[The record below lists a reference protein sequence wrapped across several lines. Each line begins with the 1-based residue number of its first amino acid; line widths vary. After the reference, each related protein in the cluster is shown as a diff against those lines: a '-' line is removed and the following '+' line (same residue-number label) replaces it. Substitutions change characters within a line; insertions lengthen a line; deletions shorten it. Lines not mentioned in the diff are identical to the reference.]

1 VESLEAF
8 DRLKGEFAELVERF
22 NDGFT
27 LERCSWS
34 EAYAQ
39 GRASLVVYFNWPEE
53 RLGGRKPLADR
64 EPRIGEALSAL
75 IFNAYSESM
84 GLVDRRQNQAM
95 LVDTIKLGK
104 FPQQKLTS
112 LVRLY
117 LVKDERREVGEGL
130 LYRSVMCGLRY
141 YVVPRS
147 ADWQGHPVHAGNSD
161 HDVVERGS
169 QVMNGIPDD
178 QRNAGWK
185 LCYADDLDALL
196 SGLEIVLD
204 SQSCEVRIQKGS
216 VLIDKFVDVALGPLG
231 F

>member
-1 VESLEAF
+1 MESLEAF

-22 NDGFT
+22 NDGF
-27 LERCSWS
+27 
-34 EAYAQ
+34 
-39 GRASLVVYFNWPEE
+39 
-53 RLGGRKPLADR
+53 
-64 EPRIGEALSAL
+64 
-75 IFNAYSESM
+75 
-84 GLVDRRQNQAM
+84 NQAM

-117 LVKDERREVGEGL
+117 LLKDERREVGEGL

-169 QVMNGIPDD
+169 QVVNGIPDD

-231 F
+231 FLTWRL

>member
-1 VESLEAF
+1 M
-8 DRLKGEFAELVERF
+8 LKAVRPSWC
-22 NDGFT
+22 T
-27 LERCSWS
+27 L
-34 EAYAQ
+34 
-39 GRASLVVYFNWPEE
+39 NWPEE

-117 LVKDERREVGEGL
+117 LLKDERREVGEGL

-141 YVVPRS
+141 YVVPAFCRLARPS
-147 ADWQGHPVHAGNSD
+147 SPC
-161 HDVVERGS
+161 R
-169 QVMNGIPDD
+169 
-178 QRNAGWK
+178 
-185 LCYADDLDALL
+185 
-196 SGLEIVLD
+196 
-204 SQSCEVRIQKGS
+204 
-216 VLIDKFVDVALGPLG
+216 
-231 F
+231 

>member
-27 LERCSWS
+27 LERCSW
-34 EAYAQ
+34 
-39 GRASLVVYFNWPEE
+39 
-53 RLGGRKPLADR
+53 
-64 EPRIGEALSAL
+64 SAL

-216 VLIDKFVDVALGPLG
+216 VLIDKFVDVALGSLG

>member
-1 VESLEAF
+1 
-8 DRLKGEFAELVERF
+8 LKGEFAELVERF
-22 NDGFT
+22 NDGF
-27 LERCSWS
+27 
-34 EAYAQ
+34 
-39 GRASLVVYFNWPEE
+39 
-53 RLGGRKPLADR
+53 
-64 EPRIGEALSAL
+64 
-75 IFNAYSESM
+75 
-84 GLVDRRQNQAM
+84 NQAM

-117 LVKDERREVGEGL
+117 LLKDERREVGEGL

-169 QVMNGIPDD
+169 QVVNGIPDD

-216 VLIDKFVDVALGPLG
+216 VLIDKFVDVPLAHWA

>member
-1 VESLEAF
+1 VELEAF

-22 NDGFT
+22 NDGVT
-27 LERCSWS
+27 LERCSW
-34 EAYAQ
+34 
-39 GRASLVVYFNWPEE
+39 
-53 RLGGRKPLADR
+53 
-64 EPRIGEALSAL
+64 SAL

-161 HDVVERGS
+161 HDVVERGL

-216 VLIDKFVDVALGPLG
+216 VLIDKFVDVALGSLG

>member
-1 VESLEAF
+1 MESLEAF

-27 LERCSWS
+27 LERCSW
-34 EAYAQ
+34 
-39 GRASLVVYFNWPEE
+39 
-53 RLGGRKPLADR
+53 
-64 EPRIGEALSAL
+64 SAL

-117 LVKDERREVGEGL
+117 LLKDERREVGEGL

-141 YVVPRS
+141 YVVPAFCRLARPS
-147 ADWQGHPVHAGNSD
+147 SPC
-161 HDVVERGS
+161 R
-169 QVMNGIPDD
+169 
-178 QRNAGWK
+178 
-185 LCYADDLDALL
+185 
-196 SGLEIVLD
+196 
-204 SQSCEVRIQKGS
+204 
-216 VLIDKFVDVALGPLG
+216 
-231 F
+231 